1 MFPTVRSHCTE
12 SIQYTSNNSGLSKQF
27 TRRPSFL
34 SVQPIVYC
42 VPFVDLN
49 GWQIIGVDERR
60 SSKRNSLIN
69 RGKYI
74 VFYFYCTFYFYRL
87 YTLFKIHL
95 IVYEINTFMNLAIA
109 FKRESVELSI
119 FRFLLIN
126 KHTFFYFFKLFS
138 SSDNTN

>member
-1 MFPTVRSHCTE
+1 MFPTVRSQCTE
-12 SIQYTSNNSGLSKQF
+12 SIQYTSNNSGLSQQF

-49 GWQIIGVDERR
+49 GWQIVGMDERR

-69 RGKYI
+69 RGKYT
-74 VFYFYCTFYFYRL
+74 VFYFYCTFYFYSL

-109 FKRESVELSI
+109 FKRESVKLSI